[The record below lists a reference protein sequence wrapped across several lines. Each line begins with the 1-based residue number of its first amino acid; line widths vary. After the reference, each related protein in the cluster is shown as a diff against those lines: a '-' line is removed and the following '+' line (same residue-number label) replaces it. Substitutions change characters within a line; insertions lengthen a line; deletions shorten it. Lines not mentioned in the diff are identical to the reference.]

1 MVKQDAL
8 AKATEATAIE
18 LTPKTIKTYINQ
30 YATEQEVALFL
41 NQCVMFGLNPFKR
54 EIYLIKYSANQPAT
68 FVVGYEVYLKRAER
82 SDKWAGLESGT
93 TGEGKDL
100 KAWAKVY
107 RKDWTNPLYHEV
119 YLDEYIQKT
128 KEGQPTRFWHEKP
141 RTMLKKVAIS
151 QAFRMAFPDEFAG
164 MPYTDAEMPVDHS
177 KLPATEVKAEV
188 VDPRA
193 ELEADGEV
201 VNEAPVGKFD
211 KLSKFQEAKRAL
223 GDRVYYDCL
232 GQFGFEKS
240 NQVPPEQ
247 REAILK
253 IMRTMYKDLHPAPA
267 QEA

>member
-1 MVKQDAL
+1 MTKQDSL
-8 AKATEATAIE
+8 VKATEATAIE
-18 LTPKTIKTYINQ
+18 LTPKTVKAYINQ

-82 SDKWAGLESGT
+82 SNKWAGLESGT
-93 TGEGKDL
+93 TGDGKEL

-119 YLDEYIQKT
+119 YLDEYIQRT
-128 KEGQPTRFWHEKP
+128 KEGQPTRFWADKP
-141 RTMLKKVAIS
+141 KTMLKKVAIS

-188 VDPRA
+188 VDPQA

-211 KLSKFQEAKRAL
+211 KLPEFTKAKKAL

-232 GQFGFEKS
+232 GTFGFEKS

-247 REAILK
+247 RDAILEV
-253 IMRTMYKDLHPAPA
+253 MRTMYRDLHPA

>member
-1 MVKQDAL
+1 MEKQSAIV
-8 AKATEATAIE
+8 KATEATAIE
-18 LTPKTIKTYINQ
+18 LTPKTVKAYINQ

-41 NQCVMFGLNPFKR
+41 NQCAMFGLNPFKR

-93 TGEGKDL
+93 LGEGKDL

-128 KEGQPTRFWHEKP
+128 KDGNPTRFWNEKP

-164 MPYTDAEMPVDHS
+164 MPYTAEEMPVDHA
-177 KLPATEVKAEV
+177 KLPATEVKAEAV
-188 VDPRA
+188 ADPIRA
-193 ELEADGEV
+193 EIEADGEFT
-201 VNEAPVGKFD
+201 K
-211 KLSKFQEAKRAL
+211 AKKAL
-223 GDRVYYDCL
+223 GNRVYYDCL
-232 GQFGFEKS
+232 GQFGFEHA
-240 NQVPPEQ
+240 NQVPQEQ
-247 REAILK
+247 RDAVLK
-253 IMRTMYKDLHPAPA
+253 IMRTMYKDLHPA

>member
-1 MVKQDAL
+1 MTKQDSL
-8 AKATEATAIE
+8 VKATEATAIE
-18 LTPKTIKTYINQ
+18 LTPKTVKAYLSPN
-30 YATEQEVALFL
+30 ATDQEVALFL
-41 NQCVMFGLNPFKR
+41 NQCVMFELNPFKR
-54 EIYLIKYSANQPAT
+54 EIYLIKYGSNPAT
-68 FVVGYEVYLKRAER
+68 FVVGYEAYLKRAER
-82 SDKWAGLESGT
+82 TGKYAGMKSGT
-93 TGEGKDL
+93 VDDSKTGKPI
-100 KAWAKVY
+100 KAWVKVY
-107 RKDWTNPLYHEV
+107 RKDWTEPLEHEV

-128 KEGQPTRFWHEKP
+128 KEGQPTRFWNEKP

-164 MPYTDAEMPVDHS
+164 MPYTAEEMPVDHS

-188 VDPRA
+188 VDPQA

-211 KLSKFQEAKRAL
+211 KLPEFTKAKKAL

-232 GQFGFEKS
+232 GTFGFEKS

-247 REAILK
+247 RDAILK
-253 IMRTMYKDLHPAPA
+253 VMRTMYRDLHPA

>member
-1 MVKQDAL
+1 MTKQDSL
-8 AKATEATAIE
+8 VKATEATAIE
-18 LTPKTIKTYINQ
+18 LTPKTVKAYINQ

-82 SDKWAGLESGT
+82 SNKWAGLESGT
-93 TGEGKDL
+93 TGDGKEL

-119 YLDEYIQKT
+119 YLDEYIQRT
-128 KEGQPTRFWHEKP
+128 KEGQPTRFWADKP
-141 RTMLKKVAIS
+141 KTMLKKVAIS

-188 VDPRA
+188 VDPQA

-201 VNEAPVGKFD
+201 VNEAPAGKFD
-211 KLSKFQEAKRAL
+211 YLPAFAEAKKAL
-223 GDRVYYDCL
+223 GAEAYYECLARFKYDRA
-232 GQFGFEKS
+232 
-240 NQVPPEQ
+240 N
-247 REAILK
+247 K
-253 IMRTMYKDLHPAPA
+253 IPVDKRLEVLEELRLQYRKATHAPA